1 MKKVDGAMV
10 FLIFGGF
17 ILAEVG
23 MSAPMQLRGIATMLM
38 GLFIFLTGR
47 IDGGDC

>member
-1 MKKVDGAMV
+1 MKTVDGAMV

-23 MSAPMQLRGIATMLM
+23 TSAPMQLRGIAAMIM
-38 GLFIFLTGR
+38 GLAIFLTE
-47 IDGGDC
+47 D

>member
-1 MKKVDGAMV
+1 MKKVDGAMC

-23 MSAPMQLRGIATMLM
+23 TSAPMQLRGIAAMLM
-38 GLFIFLTGR
+38 GLVVFLMA
-47 IDGGDC
+47 D